1 MRAAIGNEGSEQY
14 VTKWMVRAAL
24 EAIGR
29 GGLGYSFD
37 RLVREDSR
45 DAYADAIKS
54 FK

>member
-1 MRAAIGNEGSEQY
+1 MRTAIEDQGAEQDI
-14 VTKWMVRAAL
+14 TKWMARAAL
-24 EAIGR
+24 EAIGQ

-37 RLVREDSR
+37 RLVEDSR

>member
-1 MRAAIGNEGSEQY
+1 MRAAIENEGSEQD

-37 RLVREDSR
+37 RLVEDSR